1 MAICKQR
8 KIDILNLEIN
18 KEKTGRY
25 IIKIYLNTCDKNK
38 IVNCPTKKIE
48 EILYKIFNEEIVLQ
62 EEKCGMKLEQKNCYQ
77 TYISKDKYSMQIGI
91 AKANKDGENVSGD
104 SSIQVKLKD
113 GKYLIALSDGMGS
126 GSNANHYSQMAI
138 QMLENLFV
146 SGFDKKVSLELINS
160 ALAKNDAE
168 NTYATLDIAVLDLLQ
183 GNMEFMKLGACP
195 TYVKTGDQVMEI
207 QDKSA
212 PAGMLMTLRAVTYDK
227 DLEAGDL
234 IVMCTDGVLD
244 SKKEDKQWLRKI
256 IQQIQR
262 ENPQEIADM
271 ILREAID
278 NDLGRARDD
287 MTVMVIRIENN

>member
-1 MAICKQR
+1 
-8 KIDILNLEIN
+8 
-18 KEKTGRY
+18 
-25 IIKIYLNTCDKNK
+25 
-38 IVNCPTKKIE
+38 
-48 EILYKIFNEEIVLQ
+48 
-62 EEKCGMKLEQKNCYQ
+62 
-77 TYISKDKYSMQIGI
+77 
-91 AKANKDGENVSGD
+91 
-104 SSIQVKLKD
+104 
-113 GKYLIALSDGMGS
+113 
-126 GSNANHYSQMAI
+126 
-138 QMLENLFV
+138 
-146 SGFDKKVSLELINS
+146 
-160 ALAKNDAE
+160 
-168 NTYATLDIAVLDLLQ
+168 
-183 GNMEFMKLGACP
+183 
-195 TYVKTGDQVMEI
+195 MEI

-244 SKKEDKQWLRKI
+244 SKKEDEQWLRKI